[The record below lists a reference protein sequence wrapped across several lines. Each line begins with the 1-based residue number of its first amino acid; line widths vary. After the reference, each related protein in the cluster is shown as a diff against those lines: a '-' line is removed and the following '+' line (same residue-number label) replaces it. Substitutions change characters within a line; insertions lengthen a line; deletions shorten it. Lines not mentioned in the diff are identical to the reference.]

1 MVSIDRLI
9 LAVLMA
15 LVSPTNGKTYSAVE
29 LNRLSITKLYRNH
42 ILTRPSMNN
51 ASLTTVAIGL
61 GIIEVAGIDPQKQV
75 SFASRTMLSTFPS
88 IRSSRWM
95 SISNWNGAIAFSN
108 GIPANKCVLV
118 DGIVQRYSSQHV
130 RFGRRTF
137 LPSTVRDRWSKNW
150 NYSIPS

>member
-15 LVSPTNGKTYSAVE
+15 LVSPTTGKTYSAVE
-29 LNRLSITKLYRNH
+29 LNRLSLTKLYRNH

-75 SFASRTMLSTFPS
+75 SFASRTARCALFL
-88 IRSSRWM
+88 RS
-95 SISNWNGAIAFSN
+95 GH
-108 GIPANKCVLV
+108 
-118 DGIVQRYSSQHV
+118 HV
-130 RFGRRTF
+130 ECQF
-137 LPSTVRDRWSKNW
+137 
-150 NYSIPS
+150 